1 MYGINNSL
9 NHTSF
14 LNTIM
19 NYLLRLTANIYKKLT
34 RKWKKKGEQN
44 CNFTDKKLIHCKA
57 FFLNNKRRERKYI
70 FY

>member
-44 CNFTDKKLIHCKA
+44 CNFTDESLYTVKH
-57 FFLNNKRRERKYI
+57 FS
-70 FY
+70 

>member
-19 NYLLRLTANIYKKLT
+19 NHLLRLTANIYKKLT

-44 CNFTDKKLIHCKA
+44 CNFTDKKLI
-57 FFLNNKRRERKYI
+57 L
-70 FY
+70 